1 MKLDGSVAIVT
12 GGATG
17 MGRAICTRLASE
29 GGRVLVNYR
38 ASADA
43 AEEVVA
49 EIRRAGGDACAHQAD
64 VQHDD
69 QVAEMVASAEERWG
83 RIDVLVN
90 NAGWS
95 KLTPHWKLDDLTD
108 EIWDRTLNT
117 NLRGAFYCSRAV
129 VPAMRRNGGGCIVN
143 NASASAYSAAGSSII
158 YSASKAAM
166 VNMTKS
172 MARALAPDIRVNA
185 IAPGL
190 VHTRFAGWPDE
201 AFQMGRDVSPL
212 GRIASVEDVAATVL
226 FLAADAT
233 AITAE
238 TIVIDCGATA
248 LATSRPPRGSG
259 AANPAGRDEGE
270 DR

>member
-1 MKLDGSVAIVT
+1 M
-12 GGATG
+12 
-17 MGRAICTRLASE
+17 
-29 GGRVLVNYR
+29 LVNYR

-43 AEEVVA
+43 AKEVLAVIEAKGGEAVA
-49 EIRRAGGDACAHQAD
+49 HAAN
-64 VQHDD
+64 VQNDD
-69 QVAEMVASAEERWG
+69 EVKAMVEAVEARWG
-83 RIDVLVN
+83 RLDVLVN

-95 KLTPHWKLDDLTD
+95 QLTPHWKLDDLTD

-117 NLRGAFYCSRAV
+117 NLRGAFYCCRAA
-129 VPAMRRNGGGCIVN
+129 VPLMRKHGGGAIVN
-143 NASASAYSAAGSSII
+143 NASASAYSAAGSSIV

-172 MARALAPDIRVNA
+172 LARALAPDIRVNA

-201 AFQMGRDVSPL
+201 AFEQGKEVSPL
-212 GRIASVEDVAATVL
+212 KRIASVEEVASTVL

-238 TIVIDCGATA
+238 TILVDCGATM
-248 LATSRPPRGSG
+248 LATSRPR
-259 AANPAGRDEGE
+259 R
-270 DR
+270 R